1 MTDFSADLA
10 DNEHSIRKLMR
21 VFLASVAIV
30 GGGVVGWAAT
40 TKIDSAVVVQGSFA
54 VKSNAQNIQ
63 HPEGGVVGAILVHEG
78 ELVKEGQV
86 LVRLDAAKVAS
97 DTSILER
104 KLIDLVAER
113 ARLEAEQH
121 DSPTIAIPAPPVA
134 SPKAQETLLTSIKAQ
149 QNLLDDKRSA
159 RASQLAQLAE
169 RHTQIESQ
177 INGLNQ
183 QLKAAQG
190 EMEQAAADLA
200 DQRAL
205 DKKGL
210 MRRPVLRQ
218 TEREVSRLQG
228 QIGDTES
235 RIAGARSQLIETD
248 FKIAETK
255 KSGRSDIQTQLES
268 VVERIAQAE
277 QERAASL
284 DRVQRLEIKAPR
296 AGYVNELTVHT
307 IGGVISPGQSVMS
320 IVPNSD
326 PLLVTAKIRPDEVD
340 EVHQGQHATVRL
352 SSLKLATPP
361 ELDGTVSS
369 ISPDQLKDDRTG
381 QPYFM
386 VKIDVPVDQM
396 TKLQGKELFP
406 GMPAE
411 VLIRGEARRVI
422 AYLTQ
427 PLTDKLGLVF
437 REK

>member
-1 MTDFSADLA
+1 MTDFSADLS

-40 TKIDSAVVVQGSFA
+40 TKIDSAVVVSGSFA

-113 ARLEAEQH
+113 ARLEAEQR

-190 EMEQAAADLA
+190 EMEQAAADLE
-200 DQRAL
+200 DQRTL

-255 KSGRSDIQTQLES
+255 KSGRSDILTQLES

-307 IGGVISPGQSVMS
+307 IGGVISPGQTVMS

>member
-10 DNEHSIRKLMR
+10 ASEHSIRNLMR
-21 VFLASVAIV
+21 TFLASVALV
-30 GGGVVGWAAT
+30 GGGVLGWAMT
-40 TKIDSAVVVQGSFA
+40 TKIDSAVVVAGTFA
-54 VKSNAQNIQ
+54 VKSSAQAIQ
-63 HPEGGVVGAILVHEG
+63 HPEGGVVGAILVRGG
-78 ELVKEGQV
+78 ELVKEGQI

-97 DTSILER
+97 DTSIVER

-113 ARLEAEQH
+113 ARLDAERQ
-121 DSPTIAIPAPPVA
+121 DKATIAMPAPPVESA
-134 SPKAQETLLTSIKAQ
+134 KALETLWASVKAQ
-149 QNLLDDKRSA
+149 QNILDEKRSA

-169 RHTQIESQ
+169 RHTQIETQ
-177 INGLNQ
+177 VRGLSD
-183 QLKAAQG
+183 QLKAVQG

-200 DQRAL
+200 DQRML
-205 DKKGL
+205 DKKGY

-228 QIGDTES
+228 QIGDTEA
-235 RIAGARSQLIETD
+235 RIASARSQLTETD

-255 KSGRSDIQTQLES
+255 KSGQSDILTQLQA
-268 VVERIAQAE
+268 VVEKIAEAE
-277 QERAASL
+277 QQRAASQ
-284 DRVQRLEIKAPR
+284 DRLQRLEIKAPR
-296 AGYVNELTVHT
+296 AGYVNELAVHT
-307 IGGVISPGQSVMS
+307 VGGVIAPGQTVMS
-320 IVPNSD
+320 IIPKDD

-340 EVHQGQHATVRL
+340 EVHPGQRATVRL
-352 SSLKLATPP
+352 SSLKLPTPP
-361 ELDGTVSS
+361 ELEGTVANV
-369 ISPDQLKDDRTG
+369 SPDQLKDEHTG
-381 QPYFM
+381 QAYFM
-386 VKIDVPVDQM
+386 VKIDIPVDEA

>member
-1 MTDFSADLA
+1 MTDFSVDLA

-21 VFLASVAIV
+21 AFLASVAIV
-30 GGGVVGWAAT
+30 GGGLVGWAAT
-40 TKIDSAVVVQGSFA
+40 TRIDSAVVVPGNFA

-121 DSPTIAIPAPPVA
+121 DWPTIAMPAPPVA
-134 SPKAQETLLTSIKAQ
+134 SPKAEETLLTSIKAQ

-169 RHTQIESQ
+169 RHTQIETQ
-177 INGLNQ
+177 IHGLNQ
-183 QLKAAQG
+183 QLKAVQG
-190 EMEQAAADLA
+190 EMDQAAADLE

-235 RIAGARSQLIETD
+235 RIAGARSQLVETD
-248 FKIAETK
+248 FKIAETR
-255 KSGRSDIQTQLES
+255 KSGRSDILTQLES

-307 IGGVISPGQSVMS
+307 IGGVISPGQTVMS

-340 EVHQGQHATVRL
+340 EVHQGQPATVRL
-352 SSLKLATPP
+352 TSLKLATPP
-361 ELDGTVSS
+361 ELDGTVASV
-369 ISPDQLKDDRTG
+369 SPDQLKDDRTG

-396 TKLQGKELFP
+396 TKLRGKEPFP